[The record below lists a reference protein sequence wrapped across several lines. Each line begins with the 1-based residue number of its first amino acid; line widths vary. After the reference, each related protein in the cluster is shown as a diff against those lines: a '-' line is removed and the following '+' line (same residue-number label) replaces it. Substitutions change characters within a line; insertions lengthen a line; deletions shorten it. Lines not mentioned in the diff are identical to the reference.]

1 MTGVDGVDGAK
12 SKKRFQPYPPAT
24 LSAVASIL
32 GDTHFGLSNS
42 EIEKLLRT
50 CRIKDPRRDA
60 EQADPMVR
68 AGLAY
73 ISLSKRERIE
83 QALIRNQSKTGTGNA
98 LLGFIIAAM
107 EPQRYID
114 HQGLFRDRQQR
125 LNEALSFVGLRI
137 DDKGQVASAKRA
149 ATLTEAA
156 QLAGRLH
163 SELVRRGHTC
173 KCAPLLLRGNSGQE
187 HVPLRTGGR
196 EGHR

>member
-12 SKKRFQPYPPAT
+12 SKKRAQPYPPAT

-83 QALIRNQSKTGTGNA
+83 QALIRNQSETGTGNA
-98 LLGFIIAAM
+98 MLGFLRAAM
-107 EPQRYID
+107 EPQRYIS
-114 HQGLFRDRQQR
+114 HPGLCLSRERQQR
-125 LNEALSFVGLRI
+125 LNEALSFIGLSI
-137 DDKGQVASAKRA
+137 NDQGQVASAKEGSD
-149 ATLTEAA
+149 T
-156 QLAGRLH
+156 
-163 SELVRRGHTC
+163 SRR
-173 KCAPLLLRGNSGQE
+173 R
-187 HVPLRTGGR
+187 RTPR
-196 EGHR
+196 